1 MKRKLI
7 AFALFALLTTACNAV
22 ELATE
27 TPVEDPATAAS
38 EADLVAEDVVVE
50 EDTAAVAEEPAADA
64 AETVAETDMEA
75 PTAAMVDADV
85 ELYLLDAL
93 DGILNNFCLDIAGGN
108 QDVDPANG
116 LQGHTCYSYQGDL
129 GTDQVFNT
137 GKLAENVLY
146 MPIYDVCAQ
155 AVSLAAGSEVG
166 LAACDGSELQSFTV
180 NADGTIAATA
190 APDLCLTLGAESRF
204 GRGSDHQIRDLSL
217 ETCSAENAAVQQ
229 FGARVS
235 LDEIISIGALATE

>member
-1 MKRKLI
+1 MKRTLI
-7 AFALFALLTTACNAV
+7 ALTLFAAFTTACNAV
-22 ELATE
+22 E
-27 TPVEDPATAAS
+27 P
-38 EADLVAEDVVVE
+38 VAESAVE
-50 EDTAAVAEEPAADA
+50 EVVDAAEVVAEEVEDA
-64 AETVAETDMEA
+64 AEAVVEDAAEEA
-75 PTAAMVDADV
+75 RATEMVDADV

-137 GKLAENVLY
+137 GKFAENVLY

-155 AVSLAAGSEVG
+155 AVSLAAGAEVG
-166 LAACDGSELQSFTV
+166 LGACDGSELQSFTV
-180 NADGTIAATA
+180 NADGTIAPTA
-190 APDLCLTLGAESRF
+190 APELCLTLGAESRF

-217 ETCSAENAAVQQ
+217 ETCSAENAGVQQ
-229 FGARVS
+229 FGARIS
-235 LDEIISIGALATE
+235 LDEIVSIGTMAP